1 MSAGT
6 IAALLV
12 VAVLVFWM
20 VGAYNR
26 LVGLRNRIGSAWQQ
40 VDEALQRRGE
50 AVAPLVAALRE
61 GLVGEGAALDA
72 LLSAQA
78 QVAAAAD
85 GLRPR
90 PMLADS
96 TQALVLAEALMAA
109 ASARVLAL
117 LDLQAELRGTE
128 AVAGPALALRE
139 AEPRLGFA
147 RQLFNDAVQAYNDA
161 ARQWPTRWL
170 TRLYGFGTAGRL

>member
-1 MSAGT
+1 MNAGT

-40 VDEALQRRGE
+40 VDEALQRRGA

-72 LLSAQA
+72 LLGAQA

-90 PMLADS
+90 PMLADG
-96 TQALVLAEALMAA
+96 TQALVLAEALMTA

-117 LDLQAELRGTE
+117 LDLQAELRGAE

-139 AEPRLGFA
+139 AEPRLAFA
-147 RQLFNDAVQAYNDA
+147 RQLFNGAVQAYNDA

>member
-1 MSAGT
+1 MTGEQLTA
-6 IAALLV
+6 IAIA
-12 VAVLVFWM
+12 AVLVFWM

-26 LVGLRNRIGSAWQQ
+26 LVALRNRIGGAWKQ
-40 VDEALQRRGE
+40 VDEVLQRRGD
-50 AVAPLVAALRE
+50 AVAPLVAALRD

-90 PMLADS
+90 PMVADAS
-96 TQALVLAEALMAA
+96 EAVVRAEALMAA

-117 LDLQAELRGTE
+117 LDLQGELARDE
-128 AVAGPALALRE
+128 AVAPHVQVLRE
-139 AEPRLGFA
+139 AEPRLAFA
-147 RQLFNDAVQAYNDA
+147 RQLFNEAVQAYNDA

>member
-1 MSAGT
+1 MSLNPV
-6 IAALLV
+6 AALV
-12 VAVLVFWM
+12 VAALLVFWM

-26 LVGLRNRIGSAWQQ
+26 LVALRNRVGSAWQQ
-40 VDEALQRRGE
+40 VDEVLQRRGE
-50 AVAPLVAALRE
+50 AVAPLVAALRD

-90 PMLADS
+90 PMVADAA
-96 TQALVLAEALMAA
+96 QALARAEALMAA

-117 LDLQAELRGTE
+117 LDLQLELRRAA
-128 AVAGPALALRE
+128 AVAPHAQALRE
-139 AEPRLGFA
+139 AEPRLSFA
-147 RQLFNDAVQAYNDA
+147 RQLFNDAVQGYNDA